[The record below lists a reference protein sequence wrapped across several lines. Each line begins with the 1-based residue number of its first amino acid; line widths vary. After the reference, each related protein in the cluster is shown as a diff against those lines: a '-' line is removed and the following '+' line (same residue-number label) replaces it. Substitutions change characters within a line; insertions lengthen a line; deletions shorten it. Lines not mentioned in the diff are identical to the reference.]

1 MTPLGG
7 PVEED
12 DLHAR
17 IDGQLPRE
25 RAEDVEAYLAA
36 HPEEQKRFAQYAA
49 QRDALRSAFSS
60 QAYGPIPNR
69 LRVAHLL
76 AQLRRGDDVSPWR
89 STRAKRRTSCSGCRS
104 DWADHS

>member
-1 MTPLGG
+1 LTPLGG

-17 IDGQLPRE
+17 IDGQLLRE
-25 RAEDVEAYLAA
+25 RAEDVEAYRAA

-49 QRDALRSAFSS
+49 QREALRSAFSS

-69 LRVAHLL
+69 LPGAASHFSHQK
-76 AQLRRGDDVSPWR
+76 AGPASIG
-89 STRAKRRTSCSGCRS
+89 T
-104 DWADHS
+104 